1 MNGFNH
7 RSCAGKVPIN
17 GCSTR
22 QSRRIQDPWTKT
34 LNHQNSFFEGHTLV
48 HLLLQEESVS
58 FALCR
63 PHAGRPVLSG
73 WFGFCSLF
81 ILWVG
86 LGGDRG
92 VVFSCAWAY

>member
-22 QSRRIQDPWTKT
+22 QSRRILDPWTKT
-34 LNHQNSFFEGHTLV
+34 LNHKTLS
-48 HLLLQEESVS
+48 LKAIPSSTLLQEESVS

-63 PHAGRPVLSG
+63 PHAGRPVVSG
-73 WFGFCSLF
+73 WFGFCSLV

-92 VVFSCAWAY
+92 VVFSFG